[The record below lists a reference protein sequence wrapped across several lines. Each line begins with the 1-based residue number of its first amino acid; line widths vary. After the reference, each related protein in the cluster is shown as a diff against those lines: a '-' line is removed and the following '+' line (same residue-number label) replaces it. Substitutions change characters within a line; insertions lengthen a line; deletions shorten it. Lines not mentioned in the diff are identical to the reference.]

1 MELAIS
7 MENDLN
13 LKAILQYQIDLG
25 VDEAITANTF
35 NRFKETKLQGQKK
48 PERILSPKPIQS
60 KQRNNSLL
68 REQKSSSVD
77 NTANE
82 AKLVAQKLVS
92 EVQTLDDLKNSIEA
106 FNGCDYRETAINLVF
121 ADGNPKAKIMVIGEA
136 PGQDEDK
143 QGLPFVG
150 RSGQLLD
157 KIFSEAG
164 LSRKSNDSSTAIYI
178 TNAVNWRPPGNKT
191 PPPEVIDMFRP
202 FIQKHIEL
210 VNPKILV
217 LTGNSSCNAIIN
229 RGGIIGLRGKWIKDE
244 RYNIMPIVHPAFL
257 LRNPKVKRDT
267 WNDILKIKQKLLELS

>member
-77 NTANE
+77 NIANE
-82 AKLVAQKLVS
+82 AKLVAEKLVS

-106 FNGCDYRETAINLVF
+106 FNGCDYRETATNLVF
-121 ADGNPKAKIMVIGEA
+121 ADGNPKAKIMLIGEA

-150 RSGQLLD
+150 RSGKLLD

-164 LSRKSNDSSTAIYI
+164 LSRKSKDSSKAIYI
-178 TNAVNWRPPGNKT
+178 TNAVNWRPPGNKK

-202 FIQKHIEL
+202 FIHKHIEM

-217 LTGNSSCNAIIN
+217 LSGNSSCNAIIN
-229 RGGIIGLRGKWIKDE
+229 QVGITGLRGKWIKGE
-244 RYNIMPIVHPAFL
+244 RYFIMPIVHPAFL
-257 LRNPKVKRDT
+257 LRDPKYKRDT
-267 WNDILKIKQKLLELS
+267 WNDILQIKQKLRELS